1 MHHILLRVREQSRL
15 RTCADLLLH
24 YVLYAHAH
32 LLLHLRRRDVRQNVS
47 LHCVERRRQLSW
59 RLCRYLRRLLPLLLL
74 LLLDLLNFCS
84 PLVALRLLRL
94 RLLVLLMLQLVLQL
108 ML

>member
-1 MHHILLRVREQSRL
+1 MHHILLRVREQSHL

-32 LLLHLRRRDVRQNVS
+32 LLLHLRRREVRQNVS
-47 LHCVERRRQLSW
+47 FHCVGRRRQLSW
-59 RLCRYLRRLLPLLLL
+59 RLRRYLRRLLPLLLL
-74 LLLDLLNFCS
+74 LFDLLNFCS